1 MTAEGNVFSVFAKT
15 LLVMK
20 KMYCHLEDCFTDLEQ
35 KQMIVHFYTVNYSS
49 ILGGGISTRYP
60 PV

>member
-20 KMYCHLEDCFTDLEQ
+20 KM
-35 KQMIVHFYTVNYSS
+35 
-49 ILGGGISTRYP
+49 
-60 PV
+60 